1 MIKVLIV
8 DENRLI
14 CSVLGAVLRGEE
26 DIFVIGYATTIEEAV
41 ERADEADIIL
51 VDDALPNNGAKK
63 ITELIAINHPNV
75 HVIITGVEKTPET
88 ILQYMEAG
96 ASGYVLKE
104 VALADL
110 LENIRAVHND
120 EGVASPEI
128 VAKLIARVSELSQL
142 CLDKEGVLER
152 VETLT
157 PREQEVLGYIR
168 KGWSNR
174 EISEELCIEVGTVK
188 NHVHNILD
196 KLEVSN
202 RHKAAELYEMH
213 QNGDE

>member
-1 MIKVLIV
+1 M
-8 DENRLI
+8 
-14 CSVLGAVLRGEE
+14 
-26 DIFVIGYATTIEEAV
+26 
-41 ERADEADIIL
+41 
-51 VDDALPNNGAKK
+51 
-63 ITELIAINHPNV
+63 
-75 HVIITGVEKTPET
+75 
-88 ILQYMEAG
+88 
-96 ASGYVLKE
+96 
-104 VALADL
+104 
-110 LENIRAVHND
+110 
-120 EGVASPEI
+120 
-128 VAKLIARVSELSQL
+128 
-142 CLDKEGVLER
+142 
-152 VETLT
+152 ETLT